1 MLLICG
7 LSAVRSCRATP
18 VGNSVLRSSLRV
30 LNTQRSIYAP
40 PGSNNCYLHLQFVAM
55 LRRRRKALFILLLL
69 AVSTPFFSERTLTEQ
84 TRPREPPDL
93 RADPPNHERAQ
104 QLTSLLLTPTFFFHL
119 FWITGLSVVSVI
131 VLLDI
136 LLKLVYVIC
145 SQGVKYVTPESLP
158 AKSVISRYY
167 DYTYAEHILIVH
179 VIMIIIRNL

>member
-1 MLLICG
+1 
-7 LSAVRSCRATP
+7 
-18 VGNSVLRSSLRV
+18 
-30 LNTQRSIYAP
+30 
-40 PGSNNCYLHLQFVAM
+40 M

-69 AVSTPFFSERTLTEQ
+69 AVSPTPFFSERTLTEQ

-104 QLTSLLLTPTFFFHL
+104 ELTSLLLTPTFFFHL
-119 FWITGLSVVSVI
+119 FWITGLSVVSVT

-158 AKSVISRYY
+158 GTIIILVQS
-167 DYTYAEHILIVH
+167 TLLIVH
-179 VIMIIIRNL
+179 VLGHNYDSN